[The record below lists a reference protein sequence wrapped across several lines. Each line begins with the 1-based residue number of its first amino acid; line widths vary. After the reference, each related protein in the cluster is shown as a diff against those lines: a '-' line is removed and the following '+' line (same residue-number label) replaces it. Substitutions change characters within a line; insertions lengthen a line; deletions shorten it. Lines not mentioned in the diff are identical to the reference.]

1 MNLWAG
7 LEIQSLGSQHRPDL
21 LTALT
26 RECPC
31 SAAVSLQSLLL
42 QGEDSGHEFPW
53 ERWLC
58 LPLSGVPSLG
68 RVESLVWPICRGEW
82 VFFSIP
88 LGPPGLP

>member
-31 SAAVSLQSLLL
+31 SAGVSLWSLLL
-42 QGEDSGHEFPW
+42 QGEDSSHEFPG
-53 ERWLC
+53 RAGLS
-58 LPLSGVPSLG
+58 PRLSGVPLQAG
-68 RVESLVWPICRGEW
+68 
-82 VFFSIP
+82 
-88 LGPPGLP
+88 